1 MIFALK
7 GKTHYWR
14 VATCLGRGRFKRDFM
29 VNFTRLS
36 CCCCSCCCFSCHGN
50 HRMLLALFVSCIA
63 ACVVVV
69 VSLVIQ
75 ESTNVHP
82 APAIKPVINQFGNS
96 PSIKPSTAAR
106 DTKRWNVI
114 ILTHMSSGSTFT
126 GNLFN
131 LHPDVFYLYEP
142 LHNLRRG
149 VYGNEW
155 NPFDEATND
164 EYKSDFST
172 LFRDVFD
179 CGFRE
184 DATLKR
190 AIPPFVRSLK
200 RLTYWRYSSPEFTKE
215 TVRKACKAKKLTVAK
230 VMQTRLP
237 RNIGIQELQRVCSA
251 DPARFDCLIIHLVRD
266 PRAVVSSLL
275 GRKFFIMGGPKKRL
289 LTSSPL
295 TTEGRELV
303 RQHAEL
309 MCSQVSNNIIYAK
322 ENWLNWFKGRYKVIR
337 YEDIVANAVNK
348 ASELYN
354 FVGLSMVESIYKWIV
369 EGEKLVGTGAATFT
383 VSEND
388 VNRID
393 HWRFDRDSSLISL
406 FEEAC
411 APLMKLTG
419 YIFVNG
425 SEHLQHNLSK
435 PLLTKEMPILKDLPL

>member
-1 MIFALK
+1 
-7 GKTHYWR
+7 
-14 VATCLGRGRFKRDFM
+14 
-29 VNFTRLS
+29 
-36 CCCCSCCCFSCHGN
+36 
-50 HRMLLALFVSCIA
+50 MLLALFLSCIA
-63 ACVVVV
+63 AIVVFVA
-69 VSLVIQ
+69 SLVIQ
-75 ESTNVHP
+75 ESNDFHP
-82 APAIKPVINQFGNS
+82 APAIKHVINQLGIS
-96 PSIKPSTAAR
+96 PSIKPPTASR

-142 LHNLRRG
+142 LHNLRRA

-155 NPFDEATND
+155 NPFDEGTNNA
-164 EYKSDFST
+164 YKSDFSN

-190 AIPPFVRSLK
+190 AIPPFVRSSK

-215 TVRKACKAKKLTVAK
+215 TARNACKAKKLTVAK

-266 PRAVVSSLL
+266 PRAMVSSLL
-275 GRKFFIMGGPKKRL
+275 GRKFFITGGPKRKL
-289 LTSSPL
+289 LTSRPL

-303 RQHAEL
+303 KQNAEL
-309 MCSQVSNNIIYAK
+309 MCSQVSDNVNYAK
-322 ENWLNWFKGRYKVIR
+322 ENWLNWFRGRYKVIR
-337 YEDIVANAVNK
+337 YEDIVGNAANTAN
-348 ASELYN
+348 ELYN
-354 FVGLSMVESIYKWIV
+354 FVGLSMVESIHKWIV
-369 EGEKLVGTGAATFT
+369 EGERLVGIRAATFT
-383 VSEND
+383 VSAND
-388 VNRID
+388 VNRIA
-393 HWRFDRDSSLISL
+393 HWRFDRDPSLVSL

-425 SEHLQHNLSK
+425 SENLLHDRSK
-435 PLLTKEMPILKDLPL
+435 PLLSKEIPILKDLPL

>member
-1 MIFALK
+1 M
-7 GKTHYWR
+7 T
-14 VATCLGRGRFKRDFM
+14 
-29 VNFTRLS
+29 
-36 CCCCSCCCFSCHGN
+36 
-50 HRMLLALFVSCIA
+50 
-63 ACVVVV
+63 
-69 VSLVIQ
+69 Q
-75 ESTNVHP
+75 ESQDFQP
-82 APAIKPVINQFGNS
+82 EPVIDELGTS
-96 PSIKPSTAAR
+96 PSIKPSTATR

-114 ILTHMSSGSTFT
+114 ILTHMSSGSTFA
-126 GNLFN
+126 GNIFN

-142 LHNLRRG
+142 LHHLRRA

-155 NPFDEATND
+155 NPFDNATND

-184 DATLKR
+184 DATLER
-190 AIPPFVRSLK
+190 VIPPFARRLK
-200 RLTYWRYSSPEFTKE
+200 RFTYWRFSSPEFTKE
-215 TVRKACKAKKLTVAK
+215 AVGNACKAKKLTVAK

-237 RNIGIQELQRVCSA
+237 RNIGIQELQRVCTA

-275 GRKFFIMGGPKKRL
+275 GRKFFIMGGPKRKL
-289 LTSSPL
+289 LTSSSL

-303 RQHAEL
+303 KQHAEL
-309 MCSQVSNNIIYAK
+309 MCSQVSNNINYAK

-337 YEDIVANAVNK
+337 YEDIVGNALST
-348 ASELYN
+348 ADELYN

-369 EGEKLVGTGAATFT
+369 EGEKPVGTGVSTFK

-388 VNRID
+388 VKRIG
-393 HWRFDRDSSLISL
+393 HWRFDRDSSLVSL

-419 YIFVNG
+419 YIFANG
-425 SEHLQHNLSK
+425 SEHLQHDLSE
-435 PLLTKEMPILKDLPL
+435 PLLTKEIPFLKDLPL

>member
-1 MIFALK
+1 
-7 GKTHYWR
+7 
-14 VATCLGRGRFKRDFM
+14 
-29 VNFTRLS
+29 
-36 CCCCSCCCFSCHGN
+36 
-50 HRMLLALFVSCIA
+50 MLLALFLSCIVA
-63 ACVVVV
+63 IVVFVA
-69 VSLVIQ
+69 SLVIQ
-75 ESTNVHP
+75 ESNYSHP
-82 APAIKPVINQFGNS
+82 VPAIKPVINQLGIS
-96 PSIKPSTAAR
+96 HSVKPSTAAR
-106 DTKRWNVI
+106 YTKRWNVI

-131 LHPDVFYLYEP
+131 LHSDVFYLYEP
-142 LHNLRRG
+142 LHNLRRD

-155 NPFDEATND
+155 NPLDEETND
-164 EYKSDFST
+164 AYKSDFSN

-215 TVRKACKAKKLTVAK
+215 TVRYACKAKKLTVAK

-251 DPARFDCLIIHLVRD
+251 DPAKFDCLIIHLVRD
-266 PRAVVSSLL
+266 PRAMVSSLL
-275 GRKFFIMGGPKKRL
+275 GRKFFIQRGPKRKL

-303 RQHAEL
+303 KQRAEL
-309 MCSQVSNNIIYAK
+309 MCSQVSNNINYAK

-337 YEDIVANAVNK
+337 YENIVGNTTCTAN
-348 ASELYN
+348 ELYN

-369 EGEKLVGTGAATFT
+369 EGKKPVGTGAATFT
-383 VSEND
+383 VSGND
-388 VNRID
+388 VNRIG
-393 HWRFDRDSSLISL
+393 HWRFDRDSSLVSL

-425 SEHLQHNLSK
+425 SEHLQHDLSRPLLSK
-435 PLLTKEMPILKDLPL
+435 EIPVLKDLPV

>member
-1 MIFALK
+1 M
-7 GKTHYWR
+7 
-14 VATCLGRGRFKRDFM
+14 
-29 VNFTRLS
+29 
-36 CCCCSCCCFSCHGN
+36 
-50 HRMLLALFVSCIA
+50 
-63 ACVVVV
+63 V

-75 ESTNVHP
+75 ESIDFHP
-82 APAIKPVINQFGNS
+82 APAVKRVINQRGNFS
-96 PSIKPSTAAR
+96 SIKLSTAAAR

-126 GNLFN
+126 GNIFN

-155 NPFDEATND
+155 NLFDEATND
-164 EYKSDFST
+164 AYKSDFST

-190 AIPPFVRSLK
+190 AIPPFVRGSK
-200 RLTYWRYSSPEFTKE
+200 RLTYWRYSSPEFTQE
-215 TVRKACKAKKLTVAK
+215 TVRNACKAKKLTVAK

-266 PRAVVSSLL
+266 PRAVASSLL
-275 GRKFFIMGGPKKRL
+275 GRKFFILGGPSRKL
-289 LTSSPL
+289 LTSNPL
-295 TTEGRELV
+295 STEGRELV
-303 RQHAEL
+303 KQLAEL
-309 MCSQVSNNIIYAK
+309 MCSQVSNNMNYAT
-322 ENWLNWFKGRYKVIR
+322 ENWFNWFEGRYKAIR
-337 YEDIVANAVNK
+337 YEDVVRNPANT

-354 FVGLSMVESIYKWIV
+354 FVGLSMVESMHKWIV
-369 EGEKLVGTGAATFT
+369 EGEKVVGTGAATFT

-388 VNRID
+388 VNRIG
-393 HWRFDRDSSLISL
+393 HWRFDRDSSLVSL

-411 APLMKLTG
+411 APLMKLAG

-425 SEHLQHNLSK
+425 SEQLQHDLSK
-435 PLLTKEMPILKDLPL
+435 PLLTKEIPILKDLPL

>member
-1 MIFALK
+1 ML
-7 GKTHYWR
+7 
-14 VATCLGRGRFKRDFM
+14 V
-29 VNFTRLS
+29 
-36 CCCCSCCCFSCHGN
+36 CCN
-50 HRMLLALFVSCIA
+50 AAIVLL
-63 ACVVVV
+63 VVLIVM
-69 VSLVIQ
+69 Q
-75 ESTNVHP
+75 ESKDIRPV
-82 APAIKPVINQFGNS
+82 PAIKPAIDQLENS
-96 PSIKPSTAAR
+96 SSIKPSTTAR

-142 LHNLRRG
+142 LHNLRRA

-155 NPFDEATND
+155 SPFDKATNY

-190 AIPPFVRSLK
+190 SIPPFVRSSK
-200 RLTYWRYSSPEFTKE
+200 RLTYWRYLSPKFTKE
-215 TVRKACKAKKLTVAK
+215 AVRNACKAKKLTVAK

-251 DPARFDCLIIHLVRD
+251 DPAKFDCLIIHLVRD

-275 GRKFFIMGGPKKRL
+275 GRKFFILGGPQRKL
-289 LTSSPL
+289 LKTSPL
-295 TTEGRELV
+295 TKEGRELV
-303 RQHAEL
+303 KQHAKL
-309 MCSQVSNNIIYAK
+309 MCSQVSNNINYAK

-337 YEDIVANAVNK
+337 YEDIVGNALNTAN
-348 ASELYN
+348 ELYN
-354 FVGLSMVESIYKWIV
+354 FAGLSMVDSIYKWIV
-369 EGEKLVGTGAATFT
+369 EDENPVRTGAATFT
-383 VSEND
+383 VSESD
-388 VNRID
+388 VNRTS
-393 HWRFDRDSSLISL
+393 HWRFDRDSSLVSL

-419 YIFVNG
+419 YTFLNG
-425 SEHLQHNLSK
+425 SEQLQHDLTK
-435 PLLTKEMPILKDLPL
+435 PLLAKEISFLKDLPL

>member
-1 MIFALK
+1 M
-7 GKTHYWR
+7 
-14 VATCLGRGRFKRDFM
+14 
-29 VNFTRLS
+29 
-36 CCCCSCCCFSCHGN
+36 
-50 HRMLLALFVSCIA
+50 FVSCIA
-63 ACVVVV
+63 ATVVLV
-69 VSLVIQ
+69 VSLVIRKDF
-75 ESTNVHP
+75 HP
-82 APAIKPVINQFGNS
+82 TPAIKPVINQLGNS
-96 PSIKPSTAAR
+96 PPVEPSTAAT

-142 LHNLRRG
+142 LNNLRRD
-149 VYGNEW
+149 VYGNELD
-155 NPFDEATND
+155 PLDEATND
-164 EYKSDFST
+164 VYKSDFST

-190 AIPPFVRSLK
+190 AIPPSVRSLK
-200 RLTYWRYSSPEFTKE
+200 RLTYWRFSSPEFTKE
-215 TVRKACKAKKLTVAK
+215 TVSNACKAKKLTVAK

-251 DPARFDCLIIHLVRD
+251 DQARFDCLIIHLVRD

-275 GRKFFIMGGPKKRL
+275 GRKFFIMGGPKKKL
-289 LTSSPL
+289 LSSSPL

-303 RQHAEL
+303 KQLAEL
-309 MCSQVSNNIIYAK
+309 MCSQVSNNINYAK

-337 YEDIVANAVNK
+337 YEDIVGNAANTSN
-348 ASELYN
+348 ELYK
-354 FVGLSMVESIYKWIV
+354 FVGLSMVDSIYKWIV
-369 EGEKLVGTGAATFT
+369 EGETPVGTGAATFT
-383 VSEND
+383 VSGND
-388 VNRID
+388 VNRIG
-393 HWRFDRDSSLISL
+393 HWRFDRDFPLVYL

-425 SEHLQHNLSK
+425 SEQLQHDLSK
-435 PLLTKEMPILKDLPL
+435 PLLTKEIPILKDLPL